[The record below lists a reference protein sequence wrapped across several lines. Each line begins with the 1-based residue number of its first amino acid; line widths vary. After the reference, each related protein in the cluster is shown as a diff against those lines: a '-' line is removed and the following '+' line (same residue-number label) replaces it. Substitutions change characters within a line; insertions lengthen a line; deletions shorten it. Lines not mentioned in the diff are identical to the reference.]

1 MSEDDDTKVLFMGI
15 DTQTDTIEDN
25 NYENEEDPKI
35 EGEVDLEGE
44 LISALEELRKSR
56 RKNKP

>member
-15 DTQTDTIEDN
+15 DTQTDTTENN
-25 NYENEEDPKI
+25 NYENEEDLKI

-44 LISALEELRKSR
+44 LISALEKLRRSR
-56 RKNKP
+56 RKNKS